1 MNIDVKNEPQRS
13 TCIVCGRKKER
24 KIMVKH
30 GQHWSCKLCLSGGD
44 TSAIEGIVTQ
54 DPRNVI
60 KVLNL
65 YAGIGGN
72 RKLWPANVQVTAV
85 ELNPKVAAAYQS
97 LYAQDIVIC
106 GNAHDYLLKNYF
118 KFDFIWTSRPCVS
131 HSRMNYWL
139 SSGKKRYPDLSLYE
153 EIIFL
158 QNFCKVPWVSE
169 NVDPYYVPLVEPSI
183 KLGRHLFWSNFH
195 INPVHQ
201 PALPGFIHLDSVSD
215 KNKIMDWLG
224 IHLEKNLYLSG
235 KNYLQVFRNCVHPKI
250 GLSIFNDAFQI
261 A

>member
-1 MNIDVKNEPQRS
+1 MNIDAKNEPQRS

-44 TSAIEGIVTQ
+44 NLREVPQVTQ
-54 DPRNVI
+54 DRRDVI

-118 KFDFIWTSRPCVS
+118 KFDLIWSSSPCVS
-131 HSRMNYWL
+131 HSRMNYWTP
-139 SSGKKRYPDLSLYE
+139 STKKRYPDLSLYQ

-158 QNFCKVPWVSE
+158 QNFCKTRYVVE
-169 NVDPYYVPLVEPSI
+169 NVNPYYVPLVEPSI
-183 KLGRHLFWSNFH
+183 KLGRHLF
-195 INPVHQ
+195 
-201 PALPGFIHLDSVSD
+201 
-215 KNKIMDWLG
+215 
-224 IHLEKNLYLSG
+224 LE
-235 KNYLQVFRNCVHPKI
+235 
-250 GLSIFNDAFQI
+250 
-261 A
+261 